1 MSTALVAQKVWLHSQ
16 IRHGPVKAYRLA
28 TAKKVSTLQKAWH
41 LQHVTVRGLVQASQ
55 HQQLITSDP
64 ATASSF
70 DTDTIAA
77 VVTGAQQ
84 GSVAIIRMSGPDAVL
99 IASSVFVPTS
109 SKKQWMPK
117 THRVYHGHVLDAEGG
132 IVDEVLL
139 LSMLAPKSYTS
150 EDVIELHCHGGG
162 VCVQRVLGCC
172 LREGAR
178 LAKPGEFTLRAFL
191 NGRLDLSQAESVN
204 ELVGARTVA
213 AADSALAGLT
223 GGIGATVQRLRLSA
237 LTLLAELE
245 AMIDFEEDVPVT
257 DAQRLQKQVQAIM
270 SGVKEALD
278 TASKGRLLQAGLQVA
293 LVGRPNVGKSS
304 LLNVWSGTDKAIVTQ
319 VAGTTRDIVQAD
331 VVVAGVPVS
340 LLDTA
345 GMREAADVVERLGVE
360 RSRAAARS
368 ADIAVMVL
376 DAQVGWTRDDQV
388 IFDHLWGRAVPGN
401 KPAIAAPS
409 ILVWNKVDLVAPIA
423 SELQSQSPLL
433 TASPETRQ
441 SSAAKAASSSMQG
454 GSAGDVAAARYTGPQ
469 SKEQHHITS
478 QTTIGVLSTPHNGF
492 SAQPQDSSS
501 AGDAQPNSEAQPQM
515 PTTWANASNA
525 DSRPGSDTVESS
537 PDDLAGLSSLAAAP
551 TAADFTASATQRA
564 SQASSQSNSDL
575 SAAPAAVSTSS
586 SDQSAFGDQVSAV
599 HGIPS
604 SCADAFA
611 ACVETCATTGL
622 GLDALSAALLQLSDA
637 PSLAA
642 GGVSWAVNSRQ
653 TEALIRAQEALS
665 AVTDSISEGL
675 PIDFWTID
683 LRSAV
688 AALGEISGDDV
699 TEEVLDSVFSQFCIG
714 K

>member
-1 MSTALVAQKVWLHSQ
+1 MSVAFNAQNVWLHSK
-16 IRHGPVKAYRLA
+16 IRHGPLKAYRLA
-28 TAKKVSTLQKAWH
+28 TAEKLSNLQKAWH
-41 LQHVTVRGLVQASQ
+41 RQRVKVKGLVQASQ
-55 HQQLITSDP
+55 HQQLTTSDP
-64 ATASSF
+64 ATASSS
-70 DTDTIAA
+70 DSDTIAA

-84 GSVAIIRMSGPDAVL
+84 GSVAIIRLSGPDAVQ
-99 IASSVFVPTS
+99 IASSVFVPSS
-109 SKKQWMPK
+109 SKKAWMPK
-117 THRVYHGHVLDAEGG
+117 THRVYHGHVLDTEGG
-132 IVDEVLL
+132 VVDEVLL

-204 ELVGARTVA
+204 ELVGARTAA

-257 DAQRLQKQVQAIM
+257 DAQRLQKHVQDM
-270 SGVKEALD
+270 SSGVKEALD
-278 TASKGRLLQAGLQVA
+278 TASKGRLLKAGLQVA

-304 LLNVWSGTDKAIVTQ
+304 LLNAWSGTDKAIVTQ

-345 GMREAADVVERLGVE
+345 GIREASDVVERLGVE
-360 RSRAAARS
+360 RSRAAAMS

-376 DAQVGWTRDDQV
+376 DAQVGWTPDDQV

-401 KPAIAAPS
+401 KPAIAAPL
-409 ILVWNKVDLVAPIA
+409 ILVWNKVDLVAPAA
-423 SELQSQSPLL
+423 SELQFQSPLH
-433 TASPETRQ
+433 TAFPPEPR
-441 SSAAKAASSSMQG
+441 
-454 GSAGDVAAARYTGPQ
+454 
-469 SKEQHHITS
+469 
-478 QTTIGVLSTPHNGF
+478 
-492 SAQPQDSSS
+492 
-501 AGDAQPNSEAQPQM
+501 
-515 PTTWANASNA
+515 
-525 DSRPGSDTVESS
+525 
-537 PDDLAGLSSLAAAP
+537 
-551 TAADFTASATQRA
+551 
-564 SQASSQSNSDL
+564 
-575 SAAPAAVSTSS
+575 
-586 SDQSAFGDQVSAV
+586 
-599 HGIPS
+599 
-604 SCADAFA
+604 
-611 ACVETCATTGL
+611 L
-622 GLDALSAALLQLSDA
+622 GLDALNAALLQLSDA

-653 TEALIRAQEALS
+653 AEALIRAQEALL

-688 AALGEISGDDV
+688 AALGEVSGDDV
-699 TEEVLDSVFSQFCIG
+699 TEEVLDSVFSRFCIG